1 LPQNK
6 KHIITKRLNEV
17 SVLYLQGM
25 PQYQIAKEVG
35 VTQGQ
40 VSRDLKELSESWVKN
55 SIANIDEI
63 KAEQLAKLDL
73 WEAEASEAWFESKNP
88 EVTQQSEQNVLND
101 KVVGGEKRVYKK
113 VKKGAD
119 ARYIQLILTCIKQ
132 RCELL
137 GIDSE
142 VTVNFSQVNI
152 PIINW
157 VKKNG

>member
-1 LPQNK
+1 MPQNK
-6 KHIITKRLNEV
+6 KHIINKRLHDV
-17 SVLYLQGM
+17 SDLYLQGIS
-25 PQYQIAKEVG
+25 QFEIAKKVG

-40 VSRDLKELSESWVKN
+40 ISKDIKKLSEQWVKK
-55 SIANIDEI
+55 SIENIDKI

-73 WEAEASEAWFESKNP
+73 WEAEASSAWFKSKEP
-88 EVTQQSEQNVLND
+88 EITEQSEQI
-101 KVVGGEKRVYKK
+101 VVGGKIVGSEKRVCKK

-119 ARYIQLILTCIKQ
+119 VRCIQIILSCIKQ

-137 GIDSE
+137 GIDSG

-157 VKKNG
+157 IN